1 MKANYCTR
9 LAKLG
14 ATFCSSKFP
23 LLWNSGSVMN
33 CVFRKWLFLW
43 KILIWLENVMR
54 VYCCTR
60 VAQLSTT
67 FCASKFPLLWN
78 SGSGM
83 NYVFRKWVFI
93 LKILIWLQNV
103 MRVYCCTRLAQLG
116 ATFCSSNFLLLWNS
130 GSVVDCVFRKWLF
143 LRKILIWLENVMRV
157 YCCTPVAQ
165 LSTTFCSSKFP
176 ILKNPGSLMYCV
188 FRKWVFIWKILMWL
202 ESFMMFYYCTRLALR
217 RTTFF

>member
-1 MKANYCTR
+1 
-9 LAKLG
+9 
-14 ATFCSSKFP
+14 
-23 LLWNSGSVMN
+23 
-33 CVFRKWLFLW
+33 
-43 KILIWLENVMR
+43 MR
-54 VYCCTR
+54 V
-60 VAQLSTT
+60 
-67 FCASKFPLLWN
+67 
-78 SGSGM
+78 
-83 NYVFRKWVFI
+83 NY
-93 LKILIWLQNV
+93 
-103 MRVYCCTRLAQLG
+103 CTRLAQLG

-143 LRKILIWLENVMRV
+143 LRKILIWLENVIRV

-176 ILKNPGSLMYCV
+176 ILWISGSVMDYVFWKWVFIWKILIWLENVIRLYCCTRLAQLSTTYCSSKFLFLKNPGSLMYCV